1 MRNCVIHI
9 LYGERGEGGKKW
21 INTAN
26 GRAWERRGQRM
37 CLPEYRCRWYHGG
50 GRCYGRCWGWK
61 NWRTRWWSTSSRGTV
76 NSIINDKSS
85 SLVVYYPSIGILR
98 IANEREKRI
107 FHPWSMIYNEK
118 KEKEFP
124 SNLFHSILWMHRK
137 ESTVSKFYWKKIFQ
151 RQGKFNPNLIHFFA

>member
-118 KEKEFP
+118 KKKKKNFPQIFSIRFFECIEKDSRRYQNFIGRRFFRDRE
-124 SNLFHSILWMHRK
+124 
-137 ESTVSKFYWKKIFQ
+137 
-151 RQGKFNPNLIHFFA
+151 NLILI